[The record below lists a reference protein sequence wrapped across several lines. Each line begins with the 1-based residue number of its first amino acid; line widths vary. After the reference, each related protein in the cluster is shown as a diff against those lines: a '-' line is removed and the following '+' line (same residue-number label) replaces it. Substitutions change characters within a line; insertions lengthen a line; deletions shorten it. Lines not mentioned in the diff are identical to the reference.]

1 MLRGEKM
8 HIIVGANGFLGSYV
22 LKNLVEKTDG
32 RIIATYHGKKES
44 LFSGRVEWVKVD
56 VTDKDDISN
65 LANLAG
71 DISDCSIFYFS
82 ACHNL
87 DLVKKEPEFAR
98 NINITALKNF
108 LDVFKGAKSFW
119 FSSTDCVYG
128 ENTDEIPFFKE
139 SDITSPVSEY
149 GRQKLEAESIVTSY
163 GFNVARLPF
172 MIGPSI
178 LENKKHFYDNIVEKT
193 VCGEAFTLADGL
205 WRSALDYNSVA
216 DILIKLSE
224 KDNTPQ
230 ILNLCGDESLSKYDV
245 GAIIAKKHNLPKE
258 FIIKT
263 PEADIM
269 KLFFET
275 RTSSTAMDNSLL
287 KSILG
292 VDEIKINLSR

>member
-1 MLRGEKM
+1 MY
-8 HIIVGANGFLGSYV
+8 IVVGANGFLGSYV
-22 LKNLVEKTDG
+22 LKNLVEKSDG

-44 LFSGRVEWVKVD
+44 LFPGRVEWVKLD
-56 VTDKDDISN
+56 VTDKNDITN
-65 LANLAG
+65 LAELAG

-98 NINITALKNF
+98 SINITALTSF
-108 LDVFKGAKSFW
+108 LEAFKGAKSFW

-128 ENTDEIPFFKE
+128 ENTEEIPFFKE
-139 SDITSPVSEY
+139 SDATSPVSEY

-193 VCGEAFTLADGL
+193 VNGEKFTLADGL

-216 DILIKLSE
+216 EILIKLSE
-224 KDNTPQ
+224 KDDNPQ

-245 GAIIAKKHNLPKE
+245 GFMIAQKHNLPME
-258 FIIKT
+258 LIVRT
-263 PEADIM
+263 PESEIM
-269 KLFFET
+269 KLFYET

-287 KSILG
+287 KSVLG
-292 VDEIKINLSR
+292 IDEIKINLSR